1 MANTPEGKEHSR
13 LNALKHGL
21 RATDDIFI
29 ASLPQQD
36 KTIFDDIRDSVHEE
50 NHPQS
55 EQEKQLVDR
64 IAIQIFRQFRLY
76 KLENLATIAK
86 VDDQSPDNP
95 VLYHLDRLSRY
106 DARIAKQ
113 LRQLHN
119 QLCMLYMQRDDF
131 SIKFISNKD

>member
-1 MANTPEGKEHSR
+1 M
-13 LNALKHGL
+13 NALKHGL

-29 ASLPQQD
+29 ASLQQRD
-36 KTIFDDIRDSVHEE
+36 KSIFEDIRESVHKEY
-50 NHPQS
+50 NPQT

-76 KLENLATIAK
+76 KMENLASQ
-86 VDDQSPDNP
+86 VQPDDMQSDNP
-95 VLYHLDRLSRY
+95 VLFHLDRLSRY

-119 QLCMLYMQRDDF
+119 QLCMLYLQRNDF
-131 SIKFISNKD
+131 SVKFISNKD